1 MMPKREVNA
10 MSKGRAAK
18 GKRETIPRTRTT
30 STGAQ
35 QFDRGAEAITNSAAK
50 SSVRGVMPAWSA
62 AMDKEFP
69 GRGYDK
75 MEARMV
81 DVDKKLQEK
90 LSAIDE
96 AEHKRTIAR
105 NRSTFKDGGMVDYD
119 AKMAR
124 LDYPGT
130 KGVSM
135 PDAGKQQLTGK
146 GFRGTF

>member
-1 MMPKREVNA
+1 MPKREVNA

-35 QFDRGAEAITNSAAK
+35 QFDRGPETIPTFAGSGAAF
-50 SSVRGVMPAWSA
+50 A
-62 AMDKEFP
+62 ASMDKKYP
-69 GRGYDK
+69 GRGYDE
-75 MEARMV
+75 MEADMAKIGKDLRQELS
-81 DVDKKLQEK
+81 DVG
-90 LSAIDE
+90 E
-96 AEHKRTIAR
+96 AAHKRKMAR
-105 NRSTFKDGGMVDYD
+105 NRGTFKDGGMVDYD

>member
-1 MMPKREVNA
+1 MPKREVNA

-35 QFDRGAEAITNSAAK
+35 QFDRGPETITGLGLIAGAPWAA
-50 SSVRGVMPAWSA
+50 S
-62 AMDKEFP
+62 MDKKYP
-69 GRGYDK
+69 GRGFDEL
-75 MEARMV
+75 EADMA
-81 DVDKKLQEK
+81 KLDREHRQGMADI
-90 LSAIDE
+90 SE
-96 AEHKRTIAR
+96 AVHKRKMAR
-105 NRSTFKDGGMVDYD
+105 NRGTFKDGGMVDYD